1 MSPVPRYLTNLYTSF
16 FEVNIN
22 CKELPIQ
29 LLATDVVLNIYQSK
43 TVLIQKPTIKINVP
57 EFQQHDGMSLWE

>member
-1 MSPVPRYLTNLYTSF
+1 
-16 FEVNIN
+16 VNIS

-29 LLATDVVLNIYQSK
+29 QLATDVVLNIYQNK
-43 TVLIQKPTIKINVP
+43 TVLVKKPTIKINVP